1 MLSLY
6 YRLPYFLK
14 CLIATIRGYILK
26 SNRTLNRDK
35 FLAEIKDRDTWNKKK
50 VKDFQQELIKEMLA
64 YCIKYV
70 PYYRDY
76 HNEQSKNR
84 NWDPLVLSNWP
95 ILEKDVIRKNPDRF
109 LSEEYKKADLVNI
122 STSGTSGKPMSFYFS
137 KNAQSYWYAIYEY
150 RIKIWNGVNDN
161 DVWAN
166 MGGQLVCEIG
176 RSKPP
181 YWVYNYAMNQL
192 YMSSYHLRPENIK
205 DYVNAITKHNVQFIL
220 GYVSS
225 IFTLAHEAVKQNIV
239 LPKLKVIITNA
250 EPLLDSQR
258 EIISNAF
265 GCHVVQT
272 YSSSEYS
279 FSGNENLKGDMCIWP
294 EVGKMEVLTEN
305 GAIVDYGSGELLAT
319 GLVNKAMPLIRY
331 RVGDTIEILKAD
343 KDYLPF
349 DRIGQIVG
357 RTDDLVTTST
367 GEKVGR
373 LDPVFKFDLKIK
385 EAQIVQEDYEIFT
398 VKVVPDFD
406 FSEKDSLTI
415 SNRLKERVGNNCEV
429 KIVIV
434 NEIPRSK
441 NGKFKAVISN
451 LKNK

>member
-1 MLSLY
+1 MLSIY

-14 CLIATIRGYILK
+14 CIIASFRGYILK
-26 SNRTLNRDK
+26 SNRTLNREK
-35 FLAEIKDRDTWNKKK
+35 YLVEIRDRDTWNKKQI
-50 VKDFQQELIKEMLA
+50 KDFQQELIKEMLA

-76 HNEQSKNR
+76 FNEQSKNR

-137 KNAQSYWYAIYEY
+137 KNALSYWYSIYEY

-205 DYVNAITKHNVQFIL
+205 DYVDAITKHNVQYIL

-225 IFTLAHEAVKQNIV
+225 IFTLANEAVKQNIV
-239 LPKLKVIITNA
+239 LPKLKVVITNA

-265 GCHVVQT
+265 GCSVVQT
-272 YSSSEYS
+272 YSSCEYS
-279 FSGNENLKGDMCIWP
+279 FSGNENLKGDMFIWP
-294 EVGKMEVLTEN
+294 EVGKMEVLSEN
-305 GAIVDYGSGELLAT
+305 GAIVDYGIGELLAT

-373 LDPVFKFDLKIK
+373 LDPVFKFDLRIK

-406 FSEKDSLTI
+406 FSEMDSLTI
-415 SNRLKERVGNNCEV
+415 SKRLKERVGNNCEV